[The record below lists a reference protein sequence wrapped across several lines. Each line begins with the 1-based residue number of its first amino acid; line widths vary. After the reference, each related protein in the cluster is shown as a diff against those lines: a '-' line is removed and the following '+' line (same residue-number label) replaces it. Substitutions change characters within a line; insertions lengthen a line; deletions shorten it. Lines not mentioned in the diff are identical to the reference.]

1 MKWNILAL
9 LMGLSM
15 TAFSQQSIVWSED
28 FSNGIPS
35 SWINQESGGVAVW
48 EYRGTST
55 NPSNAVGSQSSCALG
70 GTSDP
75 DVIESE
81 TSDYG
86 FIIFD
91 SANWDNPDLP
101 CNLNGF
107 GTGTAPGPHVAS
119 LTVSSINLTGV
130 MYPALEFHQYYRNYQ
145 SVTRVEMSIGGGAW
159 NLMYQS
165 TLPTGEFTSRD
176 LKTSIILGSEA
187 ANQSDVRIRFVFDG
201 LYYYWMIDDLKV
213 VNLHENDIRL
223 DSGSYGDFDFYAP
236 EHPTGYEE
244 MEYSKYPVE
253 LAPVLKFN
261 AIAHNNGWLTQTDVK
276 LRATVENVNTN
287 EILTQQLSTE
297 GFNLQ
302 PLASIELRAGMFQMP
317 NEIGLYRVKYE
328 VTQTAE
334 DSDYSND
341 LLELYFEITEDVYAR
356 DNDNVEAVLLPI
368 DGDELTP
375 FEVGTIYH
383 IPIAEQSAYSVSVAL
398 GPGTSTP
405 TSLYAKLYRAEFN
418 FDLSLTEV
426 GSTSLTP
433 VLGSQINDFGGNQFI
448 TLSFDNPIPLIEG
461 KAYLAVIGSPS
472 GMINLYVGLND
483 IAELNT
489 SWLRILPDGGG
500 IQSYALE
507 RIPMIR
513 LNLGNDIISVKETFE
528 SNVEVTVFPVP
539 ANDFLE
545 IKSKNLIQSWRITDS
560 AGKIISSNI
569 GSNLNAQLIEVS
581 QLSQGMYLIS
591 VQTDNGV
598 SVTRFL
604 KK

>member
-15 TAFSQQSIVWSED
+15 IAFSQQSIVWSED

-70 GTSDP
+70 GTSGP

-81 TSDYG
+81 TSDNG

-101 CNLNGF
+101 CNLSGF

-165 TLPTGEFTSRD
+165 TLPTGEFTARD
-176 LKTSIILGSEA
+176 QKTRIILGSEA

-261 AIAHNNGWLTQTDVK
+261 AIANNNGWLTQTDVK

-317 NEIGLYRVKYE
+317 NEIGLYRVRYE

-341 LLELYFEITEDVYAR
+341 LLELYFEITEDIYAR

-383 IPIAEQSAYSVSVAL
+383 IPISEQSAYSVSVAL

-433 VLGSQINDFGGNQFI
+433 VLGSQINDFGGNEFI

-528 SNVEVTVFPVP
+528 SNVEVSVFPVP

-545 IKSKNLIQSWRITDS
+545 IKSKDLIQSWRIMDS